1 MAGGSPDVKSLAAA
15 IESRHLVD
23 GRPEVCDSAPCC
35 CAAADPCAPPGAQRQ
50 HPPTCAAGLFL
61 PTSPVSFPHACRSSP
76 AQDSPSSADLLMIAR
91 TASLELDDL
100 VVDVDVGDLRSPG
113 KSPGKSPVQARLE
126 AWSPKT
132 VSLAGAEE
140 LQRAA
145 QKRKQVR
152 DLPRSRSRAYRAAR
166 PRRSTA
172 DPEYATPQASLSVK
186 AATLAKS
193 HDRVRSVAE
202 QQKDA
207 ALSAHTQLTRTAAQK
222 QVEAQQKRTSI
233 LHETSANSGA
243 HVDHAKAVAKEQA
256 QIHAE
261 LLAQKKKSVEKK
273 SAATT
278 RRAALLAEQQAK
290 AATDVL
296 KAKARAQAKKEQL
309 QSLRETA
316 DTKLAAHEYRR
327 EEAIESKLTKLEKQA
342 EHAKHVRRKKG
353 TVVTDEDAWF
363 TEALKKAADKK
374 PEQFDLL
381 PERKLSSPPR
391 KSAVQVRLEAQ
402 AAARSPTSPKDITDK
417 LIKADER
424 KQQLQADKVAALAS
438 HAEKVASVKESQKL
452 KEEEKT
458 AMHRASLDQSLQVA
472 SARKEQRLAAE
483 SEKAGADY
491 VKAIQLSAKK
501 KELMGSAKK
510 LTQGKLNGK
519 LENAARRRA
528 LFTEEQGNKL
538 ATQTDRMCEVQQR
551 KADMPPPEAAPSS
564 VVATPASA
572 EEETSPEPRA
582 LESVDGPSDATK
594 TKTVMT
600 PVANPGSDEVW
611 PDDMGAAAGDGEQE
625 QEEPKPYYAMAMSAM
640 GAGAVLA
647 ATLAMQMNLPT
658 GE

>member
-1 MAGGSPDVKSLAAA
+1 
-15 IESRHLVD
+15 
-23 GRPEVCDSAPCC
+23 
-35 CAAADPCAPPGAQRQ
+35 
-50 HPPTCAAGLFL
+50 
-61 PTSPVSFPHACRSSP
+61 
-76 AQDSPSSADLLMIAR
+76 MIAR

-353 TVVTDEDAWF
+353 TTVTDEDS
-363 TEALKKAADKK
+363 ELIKKAADKK

-483 SEKAGADY
+483 SEKAGVDY
-491 VKAIQLSAKK
+491 VKAVGLSAQL
-501 KELMGSAKK
+501 KEETGSAKHD
-510 LTQGKLNGK
+510 TQASLDDK
-519 LENAARRRA
+519 LEKAERRRTSSYTCPT
-528 LFTEEQGNKL
+528 LISVFL
-538 ATQTDRMCEVQQR
+538 RVSRATMSDSAGANLRTHCSGSLLMFDQQAETAADVL
-551 KADMPPPEAAPSS
+551 KAD
-564 VVATPASA
+564 
-572 EEETSPEPRA
+572 
-582 LESVDGPSDATK
+582 
-594 TKTVMT
+594 
-600 PVANPGSDEVW
+600 
-611 PDDMGAAAGDGEQE
+611 
-625 QEEPKPYYAMAMSAM
+625 
-640 GAGAVLA
+640 
-647 ATLAMQMNLPT
+647 
-658 GE
+658 